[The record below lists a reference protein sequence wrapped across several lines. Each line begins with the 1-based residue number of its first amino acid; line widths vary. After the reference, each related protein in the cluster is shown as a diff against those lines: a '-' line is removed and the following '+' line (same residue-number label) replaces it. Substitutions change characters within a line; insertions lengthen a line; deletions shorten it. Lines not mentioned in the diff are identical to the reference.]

1 MYANDEPFKEPETPE
16 NGSPS
21 MPVVLPF
28 SVYLN
33 DNHSIDLEFYQSVGE
48 VEIEISQGGIVILS
62 YSEDITSLMLRNIQ
76 LQSDAFGWFVIH

>member
-1 MYANDEPFKEPETPE
+1 
-16 NGSPS
+16 
-21 MPVVLPF
+21 MPMMSLLRSLKLQRTVLLLCLVVLPF